1 MKRLLVA
8 FALAARPLALV
19 AQEPEAV
26 KPAVQDT
33 ATPPPSAKAPKAN
46 APVAKEPTAKPAA
59 AQQSGTQAAGAE
71 EQAVAGPADPG
82 WPRAYD
88 LAHGGTAVIYQPQ
101 IATWEKQTHII
112 AWSAVAYQAKGAQQP
127 ALGTIKIEAN
137 TDVAV
142 PERLVHF
149 SDFQITNIN
158 FAKLSKD
165 QVQQLLVDLIDVL
178 PDSER
183 IMSLDRVLAG
193 VDKSQIVIKN
203 AEGLKADPPPIF
215 YSSKPAILVNID
227 GEPIWSPITGVDLV
241 YAVNTNWDLFKQA
254 SGDTLYLRYDEVW
267 VTAPTLKGPWKPVK
281 KLPDTFKN
289 FPADSNWTDVRKN
302 VPGKKASDD
311 LVVFVSLKP
320 AELIAFDGDPK
331 FEPVKGTRLLW
342 VSNTETDLFEL
353 GEKGPFYICV
363 AGRWFWAP
371 DMDGPWTFASL
382 KLPEDFKKIPVDHP
396 RSRVLAS
403 IPGTRQAIEAVL
415 LAQVPTT
422 ARVSIK
428 DLKAPEVIYN
438 GDPKFEQIQGTKVYR
453 AVNTDKDIVK
463 VGDLYY
469 MCFQGVWFMSKTP
482 TGTWEVAT
490 SVPKEIYDIPPSSP
504 AYNITYVTVN
514 QANPTD
520 DYVTC
525 SYAAGYTGLM
535 IAWGVAVWGSGWYYP
550 PYAYGRVY
558 YGYPMTYGFGAWYN
572 PYTGAYGRGARVY
585 GPYGGAGYG
594 AAYNPRTGTYA
605 RGAAAYGPYG
615 SRATAQAY
623 NPRTGTAAST
633 RQGSN
638 VYGNWGT
645 SAVKRGDSW
654 VQTAHKTDYRSGTTT
669 SGARTSNGGAAV
681 RRTGPEGSGGV
692 VRTGSGDVYAGRDG
706 NVYKRGSD
714 GSWSQVGGGGNGASQ
729 LPSQGGAGQRPSQG
743 GGAAGGGARP
753 STQPATPSAG
763 RASGATATQLDRDRS
778 ARMDGNARASGQGA
792 YRGGSGSTRGS
803 MSGSY
808 GGMRGGGGARGGGG
822 GGRRR

>member
-1 MKRLLVA
+1 MALRPTPGLVLPLLGLL
-8 FALAARPLALV
+8 LAARPPLAAQQPDSAHHPAV
-19 AQEPEAV
+19 QAPAPQPAAAPTAPVPQAIAQEPDSE
-26 KPAVQDT
+26 PGD
-33 ATPPPSAKAPKAN
+33 S
-46 APVAKEPTAKPAA
+46 VA
-59 AQQSGTQAAGAE
+59 
-71 EQAVAGPADPG
+71 PADPG

-101 IATWEKQTHII
+101 IASWEEQRYVV
-112 AWSAVAYQAKGAQQP
+112 AWSAVAYQAKGAQEP
-127 ALGTIKIEAN
+127 ALGTIRIEAS
-137 TDVAV
+137 TDVSV
-142 PERLVHF
+142 PDRLVHF
-149 SDFQITNIN
+149 SDFKITNIN
-158 FAKLSKD
+158 FKKLTKD
-165 QVQQLLVDLIDVL
+165 QLQQLLMDLMDVL

-183 IMSLDRVLAG
+183 IMSLDRALAG

-215 YSSKPAILVNID
+215 YSSKPAILVNLD
-227 GEPIWSPITGVDLV
+227 GEPIWSPVTGVDLS

-254 SGDTLYLRYDEVW
+254 SGDTLYLRYLEVW
-267 VTAPTLKGPWKPVK
+267 MTAPTLKGPWVPVK
-281 KLPDTFKN
+281 KLPETFKN
-289 FPADSNWTDVRKN
+289 FPADSNWAEVRKN
-302 VPGKKASDD
+302 VPGKRASDD

-331 FEPVKGTRLLW
+331 FEPIKNTRLLW
-342 VSNTETDLFEL
+342 VSNTESDLFEL
-353 GEKGPFYICV
+353 GEKEKGPYYICV

-382 KLPEDFKKIPVDHP
+382 KLPADFKKIPVDHP

-403 IPGTRQAIEAVL
+403 IPGTPQAVEAVL
-415 LAQVPTT
+415 LAQIPTT
-422 ARVSIK
+422 AQVSIK
-428 DLKAPEVIYN
+428 DTKPPAVVYN
-438 GDPKFEQIQGTKVYR
+438 GDPKFEKISGTQVSR
-453 AVNTDKDIVK
+453 AVNTDKDILK
-463 VGDLYY
+463 VGDTYY
-469 MCFQGVWFMSKTP
+469 MCFQGVWFVSKQP
-482 TGTWEVAT
+482 TGEWQVAT

-504 AYNITYVTVN
+504 AYNVTYVTV
-514 QANPTD
+514 QQTNPSD
-520 DYVTC
+520 PYVTC
-525 SYAAGYTGLM
+525 AYAAGYTGIM
-535 IAWGVAVWGSGWYYP
+535 IAWGVAVYGSGWYYP
-550 PYAYGRVY
+550 PYAYGHAY

-572 PYTGAYGRGARVY
+572 PYTGAYGRGTRVY

-594 AAYNPRTGTYA
+594 ASYNPTTGTYK

-638 VYGNWGT
+638 VYGNWGSST
-645 SAVKRGDSW
+645 VKRGDSW

-706 NVYKRGSD
+706 NVYKKGSD
-714 GSWSQVGGGGNGASQ
+714 GSWNQVGGGGNTAGQ
-729 LPSQGGAGQRPSQG
+729 LPSQGGAAGQRPAQGAG
-743 GGAAGGGARP
+743 GGAAAKPGTQP
-753 STQPATPSAG
+753 STRPPSA
-763 RASGATATQLDRDRS
+763 TTNDLNRDAA
-778 ARMDGNARASGQGA
+778 ARQSGNARAQGQGQ
-792 YRGGSGSTRGS
+792 YRGSSSSTRGS

-808 GGMRGGGGARGGGG
+808 GGMRGGGGRGG